1 MPAPRAILFDPKS
14 NPYVHACSRCV
25 RRGWLCGEDPAI
37 VPELRKN
44 YDHRRQ
50 WIVDRIDRLT
60 RAFSIDVAAY
70 AVMSN
75 HYHLVLYVDVARANK
90 WSARQVL
97 LQYTKVFDAEP
108 LVKKYLSSQKRRLL
122 SAAEIHY
129 VEAKAE
135 EYRKRL
141 YSISWFMKSINEPLA
156 RLANAEDHC
165 KGRFW
170 EGRFKAQA
178 LLDEQALLTCMAYV
192 DLNPLRAGIAKTPE
206 TSDYTSIQ
214 ARVET
219 ELPEVASKSGRTK
232 NNKKAAKKRRHD
244 YQFALLKPFSDS
256 TNSKNKSNKSHVKQK
271 PLPFS
276 LNDYLELVDV
286 SARMAR
292 NDKKYHMDSQL
303 LPIFDRLKI
312 DTTAVW
318 WAKTMS
324 GQSKALS
331 NVRAFA
337 HAIGSYLNISAF
349 KARVMQ
355 QTKVWRAN
363 QPPPKNSS

>member
-1 MPAPRAILFDPKS
+1 M
-14 NPYVHACSRCV
+14 
-25 RRGWLCGEDPAI
+25 CGEDPAI

-50 WIVDRIDRLT
+50 WIVDRIDLLA

-108 LVKKYLSSQKRRLL
+108 LVKKYLNSQKRRLL

-135 EYRKRL
+135 ECRKRL

-219 ELPEVASKSGRTK
+219 ELPEIASNQTRIK
-232 NNKKAAKKRRHD
+232 NNKKSIKNRRYD

-256 TNSKNKSNKSHVKQK
+256 AHLKNKSNEPHVKQK

-276 LNDYLELVDV
+276 LNDYLELVDA

-303 LPIFDRLKI
+303 PPIFDRLKI

-318 WAKTMS
+318 WAKIMS